1 MHAVW
6 RKAAIVTLLS
16 SAAATGQVAAVQ
28 AAEAQTEALSD
39 QEAQPETARQRE
51 VLPEEIT
58 VTGQKLFIVLKQQI
72 EEAEDLMYGLFNDM
86 NEDDR
91 YDIHCTW
98 EAPLGTRIR
107 QRVCRPEF
115 VANADEA
122 VAKDFL
128 AQSQGLTTT
137 NSPPVQAEMGFHYP
151 ILEEKLREALVES
164 PEFAEAVVRHH
175 ELREEFQRRTS
186 TYFGQDEAED

>member
-1 MHAVW
+1 MARYRVAMW
-6 RKAAIVTLLS
+6 VLLCS
-16 SAAATGQVAAVQ
+16 LTGATQVAWGQEAAA
-28 AAEAQTEALSD
+28 D
-39 QEAQPETARQRE
+39 QEALPEEPRRRD

-72 EEAEDLMYGLFNDM
+72 EEAEDLMYGLFNEM

-115 VANADEA
+115 VANADRA
-122 VAKDFL
+122 VAQDFL
-128 AQSQGLTTT
+128 AQVQGFTAT
-137 NSPPVQAEMGFHYP
+137 NPPPVQAEMGFHYP
-151 ILEEKLREALVES
+151 ILEEKLKEALVES
-164 PEFAEAVVRHH
+164 PEFADAVIRHH
-175 ELREEFQRRTS
+175 ELREELARRTA
-186 TYFGQDEAED
+186 TYFGQDEEE

>member
-1 MHAVW
+1 MRASWQKTAGVVLLYGTT
-6 RKAAIVTLLS
+6 AIS
-16 SAAATGQVAAVQ
+16 FAAAQ
-28 AAEAQTEALSD
+28 AATPAEVIEEEVEPDASEQSN
-39 QEAQPETARQRE
+39 

-72 EEAEDLMYGLFNDM
+72 EEAEDLMYGLFNEM

-98 EAPLGTRIR
+98 EAPLGTRIP

-122 VAKDFL
+122 VAKNFL
-128 AQSQGLTTT
+128 AERMGFTTT
-137 NSPPVQAEMGFHYP
+137 NPPPVQAEMGFHYP
-151 ILEEKLREALVES
+151 VLEEKLREALVES
-164 PEFAEAVVRHH
+164 PEFAEAVLRHH
-175 ELREEFQRRTS
+175 ELRQEFAERTA

>member
-1 MHAVW
+1 MLLLLCSVGGLSLSAGAQD
-6 RKAAIVTLLS
+6 AAI
-16 SAAATGQVAAVQ
+16 GQ
-28 AAEAQTEALSD
+28 EAGVGQEAL
-39 QEAQPETARQRE
+39 PEGRAQRE

-72 EEAEDLMYGLFNDM
+72 EEAEDHMYGLFNDM

-115 VANADEA
+115 VANADRA
-122 VAKDFL
+122 VAQDFL
-128 AQSQGLTTT
+128 AQVQGFTTT
-137 NSPPVQAEMGFHYP
+137 NPPPVQAEMGFHYP
-151 ILEEKLREALVES
+151 ILEEKLKEALVES
-164 PEFAEAVVRHH
+164 PEFADAVIRHY
-175 ELREEFQRRTS
+175 ELREELARRTA
-186 TYFGQDEAED
+186 THFGQEEDED